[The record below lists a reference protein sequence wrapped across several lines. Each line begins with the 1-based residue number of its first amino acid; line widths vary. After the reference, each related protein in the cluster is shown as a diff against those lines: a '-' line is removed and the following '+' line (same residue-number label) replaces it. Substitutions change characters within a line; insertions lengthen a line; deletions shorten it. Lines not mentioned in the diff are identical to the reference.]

1 MPSLKKKL
9 AAYLVSVSLVIF
21 SVFPSVTFAKAVEER
36 PTATHMVGDAITR
49 PFMLVGTV
57 IGSVL
62 FVGTLPISLLGG
74 NVGEAGTT
82 LVVEPFKMT
91 FLRCLGCT
99 TRNTVSSG
107 S

>member
-9 AAYLVSVSLVIF
+9 AAYLVSLSLVVF
-21 SVFPSVTFAKAVEER
+21 SIVPSISYATSVEER
-36 PTATHMVGDAITR
+36 PTATNMVSDAVTR

-57 IGSVL
+57 LGTVL
-62 FVGTLPISLLGG
+62 YVGTLPISLLGG
-74 NVGEAGTT
+74 NAGEAGKK

-99 TRNTVSSG
+99 TRNMG
-107 S
+107 K